1 MRTSNHKAA
10 RVSSADRREQIIAA
24 ALELFA
30 QNGYRGTTT
39 REIAEKADVNEA
51 ILFRHFP
58 TKENLYWAVVDS
70 KCGRPGG
77 LREFREMLDGR
88 EPREALVALAE
99 EILRRNEADPSM
111 TRLYFFTAL
120 ENHELSHRMFRTYAL
135 RYYEILADYIREKIR
150 LGEFRDI
157 DARLAARSFIGMIAQ
172 HYQTQELFG
181 VKRYEKF
188 DPRRVSETL
197 TDIWLGGLSARNE
210 RDRRRGARE
219 TRDERQ
225 VERLQ
230 GLKGRTSRGQ

>member
-1 MRTSNHKAA
+1 MTKRAS
-10 RVSSADRREQIIAA
+10 RVPRADRRQQIIGA

-30 QNGYRGTTT
+30 RNGYRGTTT
-39 REIAEKADVNEA
+39 REIAGKADVNEA

-58 TKENLYWAVVDS
+58 TKESLYWAVVDS
-70 KCGRPGG
+70 KCGQPGG
-77 LREFREMLDGR
+77 LREFREMLEGR

-135 RYYEILADYIREKIR
+135 RYYEILADYIRARIR
-150 LGEFRDI
+150 RGEFRNV

-181 VKRYEKF
+181 AKRYQKF
-188 DPRRVSETL
+188 DSRRVSETL
-197 TDIWLGGLSARNE
+197 TDIWLGGLSAHNGKRNGNGHGRLE
-210 RDRRRGARE
+210 GLRGRR
-219 TRDERQ
+219 
-225 VERLQ
+225 
-230 GLKGRTSRGQ
+230 SRGK

>member
-1 MRTSNHKAA
+1 MRSKPI
-10 RVSSADRREQIIAA
+10 RVSSADRREQIIGV

-30 QNGYRGTTT
+30 RNGYRGTTT
-39 REIAEKADVNEA
+39 RKIAEKADVNEA

-77 LREFREMLDGR
+77 LREFREMLEGR

-135 RYYEILADYIREKIR
+135 RYYEILADYIREGIR
-150 LGEFRDI
+150 QGKFRNV

-188 DPRRVSETL
+188 DSRRVSETL
-197 TDIWLGGLSARNE
+197 TDIWLGGLSAR
-210 RDRRRGARE
+210 GARNE
-219 TRDERQ
+219 
-225 VERLQ
+225 
-230 GLKGRTSRGQ
+230 GSRRSASRAARNGKRVSQLEG